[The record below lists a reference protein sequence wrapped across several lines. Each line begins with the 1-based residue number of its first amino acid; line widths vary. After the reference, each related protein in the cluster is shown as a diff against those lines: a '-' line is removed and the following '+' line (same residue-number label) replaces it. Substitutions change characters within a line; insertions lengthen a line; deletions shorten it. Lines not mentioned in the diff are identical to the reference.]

1 MHTHTTPNG
10 HDFPSGEISAG
21 FLQEKRRST
30 PNSSDVISHWFP
42 FAAPPVVS
50 PARFTTYPGKRWYCF
65 QHWQYTD
72 FHWFQKRPQM
82 PRSNVNPDT
91 AMGEYRVLVQS
102 HPLVTAWCTAPRC
115 GLFFSPPSSYCSV
128 HRRNP
133 FLMFSGQDNSF
144 SNSWI
149 DKPLID

>member
-1 MHTHTTPNG
+1 MT
-10 HDFPSGEISAG
+10 FPVEKSLQG
-21 FLQEKRRST
+21 FSKRRDKLPLT
-30 PNSSDVISHWFP
+30 EVMWFP
-42 FAAPPVVS
+42 TGFHLQHLQQSLQPGS
-50 PARFTTYPGKRWYCF
+50 PHILAGGGTACNTDNN
-65 QHWQYTD
+65 TD
-72 FHWFQKRPQM
+72 FHWFQKCPQM

-115 GLFFSPPSSYCSV
+115 CLFFSPPSSYCSV